1 MKKELL
7 MASALVSTLG
17 VTSVAQAV
25 TATMAGSMKVGA
37 EFESA
42 DNSTVDSNT
51 VMDQSNFNISL
62 SETTDGGT
70 TISTS
75 FEIVDEGTVS
85 ADDDNA
91 IKLTFTDGSALELL
105 KLVAQLEHTLLL
117 FLVQAENKVLLEL
130 LLTTRLAIL
139 ISVQVQLL

>member
-17 VTSVAQAV
+17 VASGAQAG
-25 TATMAGSMKVGA
+25 TASYGGSLKSGA

-42 DNSTVDSNT
+42 DDSTTDSNT
-51 VMDQSNFNISL
+51 VPDLSNFNISL

-75 FEIVDEGTVS
+75 F
-85 ADDDNA
+85 
-91 IKLTFTDGSALELL
+91 
-105 KLVAQLEHTLLL
+105 
-117 FLVQAENKVLLEL
+117 
-130 LLTTRLAIL
+130 
-139 ISVQVQLL
+139 